1 MTPYERLAN
10 AIIIQAVKD
19 YRHTRNPAD
28 RVELERFFRSEW
40 FSVLS
45 KLDGEVLLA
54 QLQKEAVR
62 R

>member
-19 YRHTRNPAD
+19 YRRTRNPAD
-28 RVELERFFRSEW
+28 RAELESFFRSEW

-45 KLDGEVLLA
+45 RLDGDALLE